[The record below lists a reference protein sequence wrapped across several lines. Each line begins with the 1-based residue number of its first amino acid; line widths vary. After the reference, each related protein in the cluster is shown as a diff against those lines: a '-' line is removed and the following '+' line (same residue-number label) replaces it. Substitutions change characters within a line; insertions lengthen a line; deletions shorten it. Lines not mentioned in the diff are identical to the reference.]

1 MIHEATTTAL
11 KPERRVQWK
20 FDAINAPA
28 ENSRRDPYESDECQQ
43 LEYEFNDFEDC
54 HTAASAVASK
64 PVSSRSSLA
73 IVAAKTRSRSAI
85 LYAVYGH
92 CIMFN

>member
-43 LEYEFNDFEDC
+43 LE
-54 HTAASAVASK
+54 
-64 PVSSRSSLA
+64 
-73 IVAAKTRSRSAI
+73 
-85 LYAVYGH
+85 
-92 CIMFN
+92 